1 MSSADL
7 FSFLDDA
14 PQDEDIEESYDD
26 TEMQVEETVEE
37 AMEHDDDTK
46 KRKAQDTDAPEDSR
60 QDPGPS
66 APKKQRLDSP
76 KPAVVDEVEIEAKR
90 EVPAVAGLQVSSGEA
105 GAKLELR
112 HQVRVCI
119 IVEELDTHNYHII
132 IGPPPSSSSFRLPIY
147 THLSTRPTRKTSTR
161 IPLHSR
167 SLPTGLRLRDSKK

>member
-14 PQDEDIEESYDD
+14 PQDEDIEESFDD
-26 TEMQVEETVEE
+26 TEMRVEEDTEE
-37 AMEHDDDTK
+37 PMDHDEDTK
-46 KRKAQDTDAPEDSR
+46 KRKVEDTLEDVR

-112 HQVRVCI
+112 HQVRTRI
-119 IVEELDTHNYHII
+119 ISKYSDTHSHNIV
-132 IGPPPSSSSFRLPIY
+132 GSPPSGRSLWIPLY
-147 THLSTRPTRKTSTR
+147 TYLATRSTRKTSTG
-161 IPLHSR
+161 IPIH
-167 SLPTGLRLRDSKK
+167 P